1 MLFMEKNKGEI
12 KLKFKNIILHFNTIT
27 KHRWIVF
34 KLSVKAGI
42 PWRGL
47 VHDLSK
53 YSPTEF
59 FEGVKYYQ
67 GNRSPIFACVEETGY
82 SKARLH
88 HRGRNK
94 HHPQYWYDEFAKIK
108 EPIMPYKYVAEM
120 ICDQIAA
127 SKTYEGASW
136 TNQSILRYWN
146 KVEERVHLNPKLKKM
161 LTEIYKRIGKE
172 GVNKVIKGKI
182 LKEAYYRNIS
192 EAKQNEY
199 K

>member
-1 MLFMEKNKGEI
+1 M
-12 KLKFKNIILHFNTIT
+12 KLKNIVLHFNTIT

-34 KLSVKAGI
+34 KLSVRAGI

-53 YSPTEF
+53 YSPSEF
-59 FEGVKYYQ
+59 WEGVKYYQ

-108 EPIMPYKYVAEM
+108 EPIIPYKYVAEM
-120 ICDQIAA
+120 VCDQLAA
-127 SKTYEGASW
+127 SKTYEGKNW
-136 TNQSILRYWN
+136 NNESISNYW
-146 KVEERVHLNPKLKKM
+146 KRVQERVHLNSQLKAM
-161 LTEIYKRIGKE
+161 LTEIYDRIGKE
-172 GVNKVIKGKI
+172 GINKVVTSKN
-182 LKEAYYRNIS
+182 LKEAYYRHIKTS
-192 EAKQNEY
+192 EAKENEY